1 MNLLSLKLLLIIK
14 TVLSGSRLSNR
25 LLESAQN
32 QIYYYHGPIIVLR
45 LIKFFFNLIVL
56 ICSTC
61 VLNLTL
67 VAHIFIYS
75 SRSRADDEPK
85 LSREPIPIPNN
96 MPCIITNANI
106 PYKKFYPNISVI
118 SPYLLQS
125 YIHGQTE

>member
-85 LSREPIPIPNN
+85 LSREPIPIPTYKAK
-96 MPCIITNANI
+96 IIGR
-106 PYKKFYPNISVI
+106 VR
-118 SPYLLQS
+118 SPDEFSENLFFFCHVMTDGLVQS
-125 YIHGQTE
+125 